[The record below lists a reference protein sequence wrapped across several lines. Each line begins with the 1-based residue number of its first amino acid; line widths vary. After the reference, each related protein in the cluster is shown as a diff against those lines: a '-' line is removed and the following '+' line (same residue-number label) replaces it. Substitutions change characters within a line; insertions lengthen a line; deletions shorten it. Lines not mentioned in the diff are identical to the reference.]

1 MAIAPEKGAP
11 FRSADMR
18 TDRRTDGQNV
28 TIVVNNN
35 VDSNILLLTLP
46 NHNNLVTQDLSILA
60 TIIFDSIELNR
71 HTTSMKIRGSAV
83 S

>member
-46 NHNNLVTQDLSILA
+46 NHNNLVT
-60 TIIFDSIELNR
+60 
-71 HTTSMKIRGSAV
+71 
-83 S
+83 